1 MYDKWLADRTR
12 WFDASGIRKVFDLAA
27 KLENPVNLSI
37 GQPDFDAPETARQ
50 AAIEAISSRK
60 NGYTPTQGAAVL
72 RQLVQKQVDEQ
83 YGAGVREAFIAS
95 GTSGALFLTIMT
107 LVNPGDEVIIFDPFF
122 VMYDALVR
130 MVGAK
135 PVYISTYPD
144 FHIDVNKV
152 EAAITDKTKLI
163 ILNSPCNPTGA
174 AYSAEKL
181 SKLAEILRKHP
192 EVTILWDNIYSQLVY
207 NGFEHVELAK
217 IAPDLKNRI
226 ITTGGFSKSFAMTG
240 WRLGFAIADP
250 ARIKLM
256 STLQSHSTSNAVSF
270 AQAGA
275 IQALR
280 LDPSVVENMRQAF
293 ERRRTIILSEI
304 AKFPDLSCLPP
315 NGAFYIML
323 NCTKFC
329 GVDKNGVTIHN
340 DVDLAQYLLEKGL
353 VATVPG
359 TAFGAPGYLR
369 LSFAMKDDDIIKG
382 IQRIG
387 NTLEDL
393 K

>member
-50 AAIEAISSRK
+50 AAIEAISSKK

-83 YGAGVREAFIAS
+83 FGAGVREAFIAS

-174 AYSAEKL
+174 IASEEVCRD
-181 SKLAEILRKHP
+181 LAELADRKQVALVSD
-192 EVTILWDNIYSQLVY
+192 EIY
-207 NGFEHVELAK
+207 
-217 IAPDLKNRI
+217 
-226 ITTGGFSKSFAMTG
+226 
-240 WRLGFAIADP
+240 
-250 ARIKLM
+250 
-256 STLQSHSTSNAVSF
+256 
-270 AQAGA
+270 
-275 IQALR
+275 
-280 LDPSVVENMRQAF
+280 
-293 ERRRTIILSEI
+293 
-304 AKFPDLSCLPP
+304 KF
-315 NGAFYIML
+315 F
-323 NCTKFC
+323 
-329 GVDKNGVTIHN
+329 
-340 DVDLAQYLLEKGL
+340 
-353 VATVPG
+353 
-359 TAFGAPGYLR
+359 
-369 LSFAMKDDDIIKG
+369 
-382 IQRIG
+382 
-387 NTLEDL
+387 
-393 K
+393 

>member
-83 YGAGVREAFIAS
+83 FGAGVREAFIAS

-163 ILNSPCNPTGA
+163 ILNSPCNPTGSIA
-174 AYSAEKL
+174 SEEVCRD
-181 SKLAEILRKHP
+181 LAELADRKQVALVSD
-192 EVTILWDNIYSQLVY
+192 EIYKFFCYDGEFCSP
-207 NGFEHVELAK
+207 AK
-217 IAPDLKNRI
+217 
-226 ITTGGFSKSFAMTG
+226 FSKNVIVMDGYSKCYGVPG
-240 WRLGFAIADP
+240 WRLGFVHGPHEIIQQMLKFQQYTFVCAPSA
-250 ARIKLM
+250 
-256 STLQSHSTSNAVSF
+256 LQYGVI
-270 AQAGA
+270 GA
-275 IQALR
+275 IGTDMQPILNAYRHKRDLVYDG
-280 LDPSVVENMRQAF
+280 LKDYF
-293 ERRRTIILSEI
+293 EIEKSE
-304 AKFPDLSCLPP
+304 
-315 NGAFYIML
+315 GAFYSFPKAPIAASEFVNKAIL
-323 NCTKFC
+323 ERSLLVIPGNVFSSADTNFRISFAAS
-329 GVDKNGVTIHN
+329 DETI
-340 DVDLAQYLLEKGL
+340 EKGVEIL
-353 VATVPG
+353 VDMVKK
-359 TAFGAPGYLR
+359 
-369 LSFAMKDDDIIKG
+369 M
-382 IQRIG
+382 
-387 NTLEDL
+387 
-393 K
+393 